1 MVFEFRFPDV
11 GEGINEGRIVEWK
24 VKEGDK
30 IEADQVIAMVE
41 TDKAVVEIPSPKA
54 GTIVS
59 IPKKVGETINVG
71 DILISIAEEGEKVSA
86 KASAKKETK
95 SQSKTQTK
103 QLKGK
108 STGVVGEIKEGS
120 NVIAASNEG
129 MEDAKPVSE
138 KPVKIRATPKVR
150 KLAKELGV
158 DLSKVKGTGQH
169 GEITEHDIKP
179 SSKEPV
185 KAAAAQA
192 TGSRVS
198 FDRYGRFLE
207 IPLTQVRKTIAE
219 KMQRSSSE
227 IPHAVSMIEVDVTKL
242 DAVRKQ
248 EKPVAENK
256 GLKLTFLPFIIRA
269 VVAALKKHPFMNATF
284 DLENG
289 KIITKQYYNIGV
301 AVDTAHGLMVPVV
314 KNADSKSI
322 IDIAFWI
329 QKLADQAR
337 NRTISLDDLRGGTFT
352 ITNYGSIGGSFGVP
366 IINHPEAGILGV
378 GRVTEKP
385 VVVKSKGLLE
395 GQSKIEIRK
404 MLPLSLSFD
413 HRVVDGA
420 QAARFIVDLKN
431 HLEDPNLLLVDID

>member
-11 GEGINEGRIVEWK
+11 GEGITEGRIVEWK
-24 VKEGDK
+24 IKEGDK
-30 IEADQVIAMVE
+30 VEADQVIAMIE
-41 TDKAVVEIPSPKA
+41 TDKAVVEIPSPQA
-54 GTIVS
+54 GTITS

-71 DILISIAEEGEKVSA
+71 DILVSISESGEKVSTA
-86 KASAKKETK
+86 PAKKETK
-95 SQSKTQTK
+95 GKA
-103 QLKGK
+103 KGK
-108 STGVVGEIKEGS
+108 QPKKESTGVVGEIKVGS
-120 NVIAASNEG
+120 NVIESSNEG
-129 MEDAKPVSE
+129 MEGAKPVKE
-138 KPVKIRATPKVR
+138 KPVKVKATPKVR

-158 DLSKVKGTGQH
+158 DLSKLTGTGQH

-185 KAAAAQA
+185 KAAAAQV

-198 FDRYGRFLE
+198 FDKYGRFLE
-207 IPLTQVRKTIAE
+207 IPLTQVRKTIAL
-219 KMQRSSSE
+219 KMQKSSSE

-269 VVAALKKHPFMNATF
+269 VVVALKKHPFMNASF
-284 DLENG
+284 DLENE

-314 KNADSKSI
+314 KNADSKSM

-329 QKLADQAR
+329 QKLSDQAR
-337 NRTISLDDLRGGTFT
+337 NRTISLGDLRGGTFT

-366 IINHPEAGILGV
+366 IINPPESGILGV
-378 GRVTEKP
+378 GRITEKP
-385 VVVKSKGLLE
+385 VVVKSTGLLSGE
-395 GQSKIEIRK
+395 KKIEIRK
-404 MLPLSLSFD
+404 ILPLSLSFD

-420 QAARFIVDLKN
+420 QAARFMVDLKK